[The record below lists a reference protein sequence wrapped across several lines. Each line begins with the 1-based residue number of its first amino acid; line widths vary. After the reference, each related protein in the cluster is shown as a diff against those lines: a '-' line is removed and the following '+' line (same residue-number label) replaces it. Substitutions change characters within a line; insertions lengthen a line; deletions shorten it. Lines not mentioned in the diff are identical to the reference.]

1 MQVSCVTS
9 DDRNPVAVIRL
20 HNGDL
25 NRPCLRSLGG
35 EESGANISWSVA
47 SPVLPIFPG
56 ILHPKI
62 QILSFV
68 LKYLAYCCG
77 VLEALSKSHR
87 PNVEQ
92 KSLQFVL

>member
-1 MQVSCVTS
+1 MQVSIVTS
-9 DDRNPVAVIRL
+9 DDRNRVAVIRL

-35 EESGANISWSVA
+35 EKSGANISWSVA

-56 ILHPKI
+56 MLQPKI

-68 LKYLAYCCG
+68 LKYLAYRCG
-77 VLEALSKSHR
+77 VLEH
-87 PNVEQ
+87 
-92 KSLQFVL
+92 